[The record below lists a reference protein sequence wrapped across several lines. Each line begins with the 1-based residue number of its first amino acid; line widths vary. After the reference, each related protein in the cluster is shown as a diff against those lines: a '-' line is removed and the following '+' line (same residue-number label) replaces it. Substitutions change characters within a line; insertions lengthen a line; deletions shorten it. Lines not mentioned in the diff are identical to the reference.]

1 MASNDFEYYGCGLW
15 DFLTDFPGSPMPLAG
30 YPLQEVEVA
39 FQWYKG
45 RQI

>member
-15 DFLTDFPGSPMPLAG
+15 DFLTDFLPLAE

-45 RQI
+45 RQL